1 MSSSSSEADTAGRLK
16 DLGRESRLSFRNIAE
31 HQLRR
36 ELKEKALEICDPVI
50 KSFAECSQEKGLWVI
65 FSCKEQFKKVN
76 ECLNQYNGDT
86 KMKSKAELSEK
97 RECEGLET
105 NSGEWWLISRH
116 TILIFHQMNSS
127 ICPSVTVA
135 CAFF

>member
-76 ECLNQYNGDT
+76 ECLNQYNGEEAWQ
-86 KMKSKAELSEK
+86 KYKAEHQDEIESRAVGKK
-97 RECEGLET
+97 R
-105 NSGEWWLISRH
+105 
-116 TILIFHQMNSS
+116 M
-127 ICPSVTVA
+127 
-135 CAFF
+135 